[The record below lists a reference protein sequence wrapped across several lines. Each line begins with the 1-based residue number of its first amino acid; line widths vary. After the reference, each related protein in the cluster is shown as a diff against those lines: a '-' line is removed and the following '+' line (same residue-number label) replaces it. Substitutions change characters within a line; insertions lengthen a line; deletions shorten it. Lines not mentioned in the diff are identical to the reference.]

1 MSEEII
7 YDVEGY
13 LLMCDLCSY
22 GVLKI
27 GDISCDFCVVLVSSD
42 DKVGLFG
49 VKSILEIGVNGVV
62 SVIVI
67 VIYDVCGIWL
77 CEWYFILEKIFIVLE
92 KI

>member
-13 LLMCDLCSY
+13 SLTRDLRSY
-22 GVLKI
+22 GVSKI
-27 GDISCDFCVVLVSSD
+27 GDISRDFRVVLVSSD
-42 DKVGLFG
+42 DKVGSFG
-49 VKSILEIGVNGVV
+49 AKSISEIGVNGVV
-62 SVIVI
+62 SAIVI

-77 CEWYFILEKIFIVLE
+77 REWYFISEKIFIALE